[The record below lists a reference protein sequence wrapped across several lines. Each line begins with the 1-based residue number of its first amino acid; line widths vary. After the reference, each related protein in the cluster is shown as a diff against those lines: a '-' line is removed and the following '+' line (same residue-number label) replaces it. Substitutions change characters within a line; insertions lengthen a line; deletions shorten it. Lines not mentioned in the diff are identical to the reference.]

1 MSLPTLVAPLIV
13 NGKAYHAME
22 DVESDVLLPSA
33 KFVKLDGFAGA
44 GALIAGPGLPRG
56 LWVGTAGAA
65 NLKDGY
71 GDTLIAFPLL
81 AGYNPIMISEIT
93 SIPGSG
99 GAANIWGMY

>member
-33 KFVKLDGFAGA
+33 KFVKLDGFTGA

-81 AGYNPIMISEIT
+81 AGYNPIIISELTTLT
-93 SIPGSG
+93 S
-99 GAANIWGMY
+99 AANVWGIY

>member
-1 MSLPTLVAPLIV
+1 MSLPTLVAPLII

-81 AGYNPIMISEIT
+81 AGYNPIIISELTTLT
-93 SIPGSG
+93 S
-99 GAANIWGMY
+99 AANVWGIY